1 MDIKELS
8 ASDLEGISGGTET
21 KQPINSLR
29 ELEHSPFFDYLLK
42 YSLEYKTRYHPTRT
56 EAVHAITHEAHKRG
70 YRLSKSAENAFY
82 NKYRDTI

>member
-8 ASDLEGISGGTET
+8 ASDLEGVSGGTET

-29 ELEHSPFFDYLLK
+29 ELERSPFFDYLIK
-42 YSLEYKTRYHPTRT
+42 YSRTYKTRYHPTRT

-70 YRLSKSAENAFY
+70 YHLSKSAANAFY
-82 NKYRDTI
+82 NKYWDSL

>member
-21 KQPINSLR
+21 KQPINTLR
-29 ELEHSPFFDYLLK
+29 ELERSPFFDYLLK

-56 EAVHAITHEAHKRG
+56 EAVQAIMREAHKRG
-70 YRLSKSAENAFY
+70 YRLSKSAANAFY
-82 NKYRDTI
+82 NKYWDSL

>member
-29 ELEHSPFFDYLLK
+29 ELEHSPFFDYLIK
-42 YSLEYKTRYHPTRT
+42 YSRTYKIQYRPTLT
-56 EAVHAITHEAHKRG
+56 GAVQAIMSEAYNRG
-70 YRLSKSAENAFY
+70 YRLSKSAANAFY
-82 NKYRDTI
+82 RKYWDSL